1 MPKQNATVDPEEI
14 KHFQSLANTWWDE
27 QGPFRALHKINPVRL
42 AFIKTQIE
50 AIFGQV
56 KGLKI
61 LDIGC
66 GGGLLCEPLA
76 RLGAQVTG
84 IDATPENI
92 DVAKAHAQEMGLDID
107 YRAVTS
113 HDLLEEGGKKAAA
126 KYDVVISME
135 VLEHVAD
142 PGAFLES
149 CCDLMAP
156 GGLMLLSTLNRTHKS
171 YLMGIVAAEY
181 ILNWVP
187 KGTHQW
193 KKFLKPSEIA
203 KFLRPKGVR
212 PTELKGMGYDVFTD
226 DWSLTDDL
234 KVNYLMAARAVV

>member
-1 MPKQNATVDPEEI
+1 
-14 KHFQSLANTWWDE
+14 
-27 QGPFRALHKINPVRL
+27 
-42 AFIKTQIE
+42 
-50 AIFGQV
+50 
-56 KGLKI
+56 
-61 LDIGC
+61 
-66 GGGLLCEPLA
+66 
-76 RLGAQVTG
+76 
-84 IDATPENI
+84 
-92 DVAKAHAQEMGLDID
+92 
-107 YRAVTS
+107 
-113 HDLLEEGGKKAAA
+113 
-126 KYDVVISME
+126 
-135 VLEHVAD
+135 
-142 PGAFLES
+142 
-149 CCDLMAP
+149 
-156 GGLMLLSTLNRTHKS
+156 MLLSTLNRTHKS